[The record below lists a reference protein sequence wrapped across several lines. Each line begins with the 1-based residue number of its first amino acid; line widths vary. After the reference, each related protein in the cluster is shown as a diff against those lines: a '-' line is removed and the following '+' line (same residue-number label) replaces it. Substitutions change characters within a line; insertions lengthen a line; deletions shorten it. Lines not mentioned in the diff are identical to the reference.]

1 MAEYINKEKLKTDFD
16 DKSYYISHGKNNIE
30 RGMTLNGINQMIEE
44 QQPADVIE
52 RSKHL
57 EQVKYIQDNLKTYID
72 NIRENYYAIE
82 RRYNRLKADV
92 DKAIEELQARADM
105 FNKIGDSNNAC
116 TTRSALEILERN
128 IGE

>member
-72 NIRENYYAIE
+72 NIRDNYYAIE

-92 DKAIEELQARADM
+92 DKAIEEMERYGDG
-105 FNKIGDSNNAC
+105 FDDIGKHNLG
-116 TTRSALEILERN
+116 SAVENCIEILKRN